1 MKVVLLQDVKS
12 LGKKGEIVK
21 VNEGYA
27 RNFILK
33 KKLGI
38 EATAANMNDL
48 KLQNAN
54 NAKIAQEK
62 LEQAKQLAEQIKE
75 SSVQVKIKTGA
86 GGKVFGSISAKEV
99 SQAAKEQLGLE
110 LDKKKF
116 LLAEQIKSLGT
127 HIVKIKLHPEV
138 TAELAVKVVEEP

>member
-1 MKVVLLQDVKS
+1 MEVILLQDVKS

-38 EATAANMNDL
+38 EATASNLNDL
-48 KLQNAN
+48 KLQHAN
-54 NAKIAQEK
+54 SEKIAKEK
-62 LEQAKQLAEQIKE
+62 LDNAKQLAEKIKE
-75 SSVQVKIKTGA
+75 LSVTVGIKTGA
-86 GGKVFGSISAKEV
+86 GGKVFGSVSAKEIAD
-99 SQAAKEQLGLE
+99 AAKKQLDLE

-116 LLAEQIKSLGT
+116 VLQEPIKSLGT
-127 HIVKIKLHPEV
+127 HIIKVKLHPEV
-138 TAELAVKVVEEP
+138 TAELAVKVTEG

>member
-1 MKVVLLQDVKS
+1 MEVILLQDVKS

-138 TAELAVKVVEEP
+138 TAELAVKVVEE